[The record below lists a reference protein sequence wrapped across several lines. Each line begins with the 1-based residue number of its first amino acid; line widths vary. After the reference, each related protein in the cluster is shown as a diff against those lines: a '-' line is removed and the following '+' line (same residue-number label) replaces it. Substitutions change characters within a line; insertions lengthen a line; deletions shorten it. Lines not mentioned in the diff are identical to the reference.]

1 MASKSDHKRLRQLAV
16 LAELAAQRTAA
27 DLHTK
32 KAVETQLDERLIAI
46 DHPSQTS
53 EDSRVRFTASGAAQL
68 WHIWQV
74 KERRRLGILAARA
87 RLAADAA
94 RRAHARAEARRR
106 VLEKI
111 CKPK

>member
-1 MASKSDHKRLRQLAV
+1 MQ
-16 LAELAAQRTAA
+16 
-27 DLHTK
+27 
-32 KAVETQLDERLIAI
+32 
-46 DHPSQTS
+46 
-53 EDSRVRFTASGAAQL
+53 FTASGAAQL

-94 RRAHARAEARRR
+94 RRTHARAEARRR

-111 CKPK
+111 CKQE